1 MNYEEFLKQLEQL
14 LLDVSVDERRE
25 ALEYYRNYFEDA
37 GKEKEQEVLQEL
49 GSPKD
54 AADSL
59 KNDLKRTQEV
69 KNEYVVSEKRTN
81 NAGKTVLIILL
92 LIFTSPLWISFVIS
106 IIAIVFSLIVSV
118 AAVALTGIVTIVFGI
133 TRLVS
138 QTAFGVL
145 TLGVGLL
152 LLAAGMSIMALIIK
166 AGMIILP
173 KGINAVV
180 NKIRKPIHKKE
191 EY

>member
-1 MNYEEFLKQLEQL
+1 MSYEEFLKQLEQL

-37 GKEKEQEVLQEL
+37 GKEREQEVLQEL

-69 KNEYVVSEKRTN
+69 KNEYVVSEKRSN
-81 NAGKTVLIILL
+81 NAGKTVFIILL

-118 AAVALTGIVTIVFGI
+118 AVVALTGIVTIVFGI